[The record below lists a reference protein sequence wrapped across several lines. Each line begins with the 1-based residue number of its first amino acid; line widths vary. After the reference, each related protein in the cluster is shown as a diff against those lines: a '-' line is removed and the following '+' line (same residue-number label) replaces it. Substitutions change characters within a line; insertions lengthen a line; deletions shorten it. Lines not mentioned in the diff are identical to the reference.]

1 MTGKICLAFFGL
13 YILLAFL
20 RQWGGINGPAVDTA
34 LLVLLAAAALSYLPL
49 WIQSVRTGEISLP
62 PRIILRFKQPVLF
75 WLVATIHLVMALVIA
90 GAMLIR
96 LFGAH

>member
-1 MTGKICLAFFGL
+1 MIGKTCLAFFGL
-13 YILLAFL
+13 YILFAFL
-20 RQWGGINGPAVDTA
+20 RQWGVISGPTVDTA
-34 LLVLLAAAALSYLPL
+34 LLALLAAAALSYLPL

-62 PRIILRFKQPVLF
+62 PRMIGRFKQPVLF

-90 GAMLIR
+90 GAMLLQ